1 MRVKKSGEKGQ
12 IPEYIGNESCVAYDV
27 KPTVF
32 FPLNSLKD
40 IEKRMSS
47 TYTYRSQVL
56 NLLQELCATQ
66 HPVHVLK
73 QNSLGTHTKTYIT
86 EWTNKKPPIFMN
98 AVAAKFV
105 WYPFNIH
112 AKWISISDLVHSYH
126 LAEKDISQIS
136 ICLLNLVCA
145 AMTFGLCCCD
155 RFHECDL
162 ETHYR

>member
-12 IPEYIGNESCVAYDV
+12 IPEYVGNESCVAYDF

-40 IEKRMSS
+40 IEKEC
-47 TYTYRSQVL
+47 
-56 NLLQELCATQ
+56 LQLILIGVRCSICYKNCV
-66 HPVHVLK
+66 PR
-73 QNSLGTHTKTYIT
+73 NIT
-86 EWTNKKPPIFMN
+86 EWVNKKPPIFMN

-105 WYPFNIH
+105 WYTFNIH
-112 AKWISISDLVHSYH
+112 AKRISISDLVHSYY
-126 LAEKDISQIS
+126 LAEKDSSQIS